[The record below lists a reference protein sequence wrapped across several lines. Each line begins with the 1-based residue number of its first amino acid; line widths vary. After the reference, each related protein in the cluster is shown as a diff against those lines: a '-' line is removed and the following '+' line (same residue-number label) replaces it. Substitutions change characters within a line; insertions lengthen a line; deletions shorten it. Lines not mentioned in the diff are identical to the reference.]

1 MKKLAKKVLC
11 IALTGA
17 LSMSLLSACGA
28 GDGDGKKDAD
38 AGKKETVQVESSIDT
53 TQVASVD
60 EGNEAEKEK
69 EPGEPVASEQHT
81 VKITESAYEDL
92 YYIGTGYLM
101 SYSDGKYVL
110 VDHDMKPV
118 EELPYDIPNGWT
130 DFRGN
135 QQDGRFIVNVTLDDG
150 TIQNEIFT
158 PNLELAAGHKISF
171 GYITDYRDAIILQ
184 DYKVDDG
191 QTVKIMYSYDE
202 LIQKKTDYIQLGE
215 YPFLCA
221 SNGFFIVCGKTINS
235 DTNTM
240 SYYYRRNYMGDWFI
254 RNLEPQKMVG
264 GGIRGAG
271 DKVVE
276 FNYNGPNAEGWI
288 SGQLGEWIEKEE
300 DGETRRSFE
309 GESGFYN
316 LNEKTFVKD
325 PEINGKKPGS
335 CAYFTDVTG
344 FDKITVIKGRAVE
357 NFENED
363 GTTDRYIFNVLT
375 GEYESDE
382 AYSEVRLG
390 YGKWIPVKTRD
401 GKWEYLNSDTLVH
414 EGLQYDYVS
423 DFCNGYAVVVT
434 GGKAHLLNDKLE
446 RASEDFDTSAGNIKS
461 VKAVED
467 YFIYSDLNGQSVFF
481 VYDDAGCHLLKVN

>member
-1 MKKLAKKVLC
+1 
-11 IALTGA
+11 
-17 LSMSLLSACGA
+17 MSLLSACGT

-53 TQVASVD
+53 TQTASAD
-60 EGNEAEKEK
+60 EGKEAEKEQ

-81 VKITESAYEDL
+81 VKITESAYENL

-118 EELPYDIPNGWT
+118 EALPYDIPNGWT
-130 DFRGN
+130 EFHGN
-135 QQDGRFIVNVTLDDG
+135 QQEGRFICDVTLDDG

-158 PNLELAAGHKISF
+158 PNLELVTGAKQSF
-171 GYITDYRDAIILQ
+171 GYITAYRDCIVFQ
-184 DYKVDDG
+184 NYTTDDG
-191 QTVKIMYSYDE
+191 KTGTVIYCYDE
-202 LIQKKTDYIQLGE
+202 WLKEKTDYIPLGE
-215 YPFLCA
+215 FPFLGV
-221 SNGFFIVCGKTINS
+221 SNNFFIACGKATNS
-235 DTNTM
+235 DTHTV
-240 SYYYRRNYMGDWFI
+240 SYYYTRGTMGNWFANN
-254 RNLEPQKMVG
+254 REPQKMVADG
-264 GGIRGAG
+264 VRGAG

-288 SGQLGEWIEKEE
+288 SGLLGEWIEKEE
-300 DGETRRSFE
+300 DGETRRYFE

-316 LNEKTFVKD
+316 LYEKTFVKD
-325 PEINGKKPGS
+325 PEINGKKPIS
-335 CAYFTDVTG
+335 CAYFTDTTG
-344 FDKITVIKGRAVE
+344 YDKITVINGRAVD

-363 GTTDRYIFNVLT
+363 GTIDKYIFNVLT

-382 AYSEVRLG
+382 AYSEIRLG

-434 GGKAHLLNDKLE
+434 GGKAHLINDKLE
-446 RASEDFDTSAGNIKS
+446 RASEDFGTSAGNIKS

-467 YFIYSDLNGQSVFF
+467 YFTYSDLNGQSVFF